1 MSSYSLEKDSQWGR
15 FVQMHSLVISHRLTF
30 IQGLILGMLESQVL
44 YLLKMERNNDWNQDY
59 RTSFSK
65 FTA

>member
-1 MSSYSLEKDSQWGR
+1 
-15 FVQMHSLVISHRLTF
+15 MHSLVISHRLTF